1 MCRYTNH
8 QINKNIKSQIIL
20 YSVMLFIVLGLMVG
34 YAYSQSCKINT
45 FSNDYKEN
53 LIRFHV
59 LANSDSEEDQALKL
73 KVRDKVISYLKP
85 KLEDSESISQSEKI
99 ILNEKDK
106 LMDICKET
114 IKQNGYNYDV
124 SINLGYSKFP
134 TKQYSSVVLPAG
146 EYKSLK
152 IIIGKGQGKNWWCVM
167 FPPLCF
173 VDEQNNVI
181 DKETDEKLKKVLT
194 KDEYELIVEKD
205 KKNINNL
212 QIKFKIVEVF
222 QKILN
227 LEKEDKISII
237 NIKKESFF
245 MGRYYKIVLSFVLAI
260 FMMTNTIFA
269 YGEKS
274 LNIINITHLFKQI
287 QQIKFAQLE
296 SSTLQSQYKFDLSE
310 NTMDKKLVKITI
322 PNLQDTKNKS
332 IKDYSTL
339 ANNTQQTKE
348 AEKEDTEE
356 CQQVMNLSDEQIN
369 LLSKLVAAEAR
380 GESYEG
386 QVAVAAVVL
395 NRVQDSRFPDSIEGV
410 IYQKNAFSVVRN
422 GYIKA
427 ERTEESDKAVKD
439 ALYGNDPT
447 NNAIYFWNPDI
458 STCNW
463 INTLNPH
470 LRIGNHVFAR

>member
-1 MCRYTNH
+1 MFFLLKYL
-8 QINKNIKSQIIL
+8 II
-20 YSVMLFIVLGLMVG
+20 S
-34 YAYSQSCKINT
+34 
-45 FSNDYKEN
+45 
-53 LIRFHV
+53 
-59 LANSDSEEDQALKL
+59 
-73 KVRDKVISYLKP
+73 
-85 KLEDSESISQSEKI
+85 
-99 ILNEKDK
+99 
-106 LMDICKET
+106 
-114 IKQNGYNYDV
+114 
-124 SINLGYSKFP
+124 
-134 TKQYSSVVLPAG
+134 
-146 EYKSLK
+146 
-152 IIIGKGQGKNWWCVM
+152 
-167 FPPLCF
+167 
-173 VDEQNNVI
+173 
-181 DKETDEKLKKVLT
+181 
-194 KDEYELIVEKD
+194 
-205 KKNINNL
+205 
-212 QIKFKIVEVF
+212 
-222 QKILN
+222 
-227 LEKEDKISII
+227 
-237 NIKKESFF
+237 
-245 MGRYYKIVLSFVLAI
+245 
-260 FMMTNTIFA
+260 
-269 YGEKS
+269 
-274 LNIINITHLFKQI
+274 
-287 QQIKFAQLE
+287 
-296 SSTLQSQYKFDLSE
+296 
-310 NTMDKKLVKITI
+310 DKKLVKITV

>member
-1 MCRYTNH
+1 
-8 QINKNIKSQIIL
+8 
-20 YSVMLFIVLGLMVG
+20 
-34 YAYSQSCKINT
+34 
-45 FSNDYKEN
+45 
-53 LIRFHV
+53 
-59 LANSDSEEDQALKL
+59 
-73 KVRDKVISYLKP
+73 
-85 KLEDSESISQSEKI
+85 
-99 ILNEKDK
+99 
-106 LMDICKET
+106 
-114 IKQNGYNYDV
+114 
-124 SINLGYSKFP
+124 
-134 TKQYSSVVLPAG
+134 
-146 EYKSLK
+146 
-152 IIIGKGQGKNWWCVM
+152 
-167 FPPLCF
+167 
-173 VDEQNNVI
+173 
-181 DKETDEKLKKVLT
+181 
-194 KDEYELIVEKD
+194 
-205 KKNINNL
+205 
-212 QIKFKIVEVF
+212 
-222 QKILN
+222 
-227 LEKEDKISII
+227 
-237 NIKKESFF
+237 

-274 LNIINITHLFKQI
+274 LNVINITHLFKQI

-348 AEKEDTEE
+348 AEKEDTGE